1 MDFTFT
7 FLNVFLTLIGLAAP
21 LLFFLLSTIIICGQ
35 LAGRKEGWKPM
46 SALYWTFI
54 TATTVG
60 YGDLRPTERRSR
72 LLSVFIA
79 LVGLLLTGIV
89 VALALNAA
97 TYAFNAHMSADEVKQ
112 HIEENLD

>member
-1 MDFTFT
+1 MDFTLT
-7 FLNVFLTLIGLAAP
+7 FISVFFTLIGLAAP
-21 LLFFLLSTIIICGQ
+21 LLIFLLSLIVICGQ
-35 LAGRKEGWKPM
+35 LAGRREGWAPM

-72 LLSVFIA
+72 ILSVFIA
-79 LVGLLLTGIV
+79 LVGLLLTGII

-97 TYAFNAHMSADEVKQ
+97 TYAFKEHMSEDEVMQ
-112 HIEENLD
+112 HIEEHLD